1 MAEGVLHM
9 KNKIKLLGLI
19 ALAAVIVFS
28 MTACP
33 SPAGGGSGDPG
44 NGPNSGPGRVA
55 ETVTYESEDSAGAGV
70 YVLVITQNTTG
81 RAAYSAQPGDTYV
94 LTYYLTSGGIK
105 TTRGKVTSIT
115 SVTIVLAAPSPITVT
130 INSEDKMT
138 ALVTTTDKITWEDN
152 TETDAPATL
161 VPVIEDEGLSIS
173 SDGVLISYTGS
184 GGEVKIPHRVT
195 SIGDLAF
202 NGCASLTSVTIPDS
216 VTSIGYGAFYMCTS
230 LASVTFQGLIAESN
244 FSPALTFPGVL
255 RDKYLAN
262 PGGGIGTYTRPTG
275 EFTWTKS

>member
-44 NGPNSGPGRVA
+44 SGPNSGPGRVA

-115 SVTIVLAAPSPITVT
+115 SVTIVLEAASVTITVT
-130 INSEDKMT
+130 INSEDKMI
-138 ALVTTTDKITWEDN
+138 ALVSDTDKITWEDN
-152 TETDAPATL
+152 TETDAPVTL
-161 VPVIEDEGLSIS
+161 DPVIEDEGLSIS
-173 SDGVLISYTGS
+173 SDGVLTKYTGE
-184 GGEVKIPHRVT
+184 GGNVTIPDNVT
-195 SIGDLAF
+195 SIGGQAF
-202 NGCASLTSVTIPDS
+202 DGCTSLTSVTFAEGSNITDANFGS
-216 VTSIGYGAFYMCTS
+216 VAFPESDGYGGDTLKTA
-230 LASVTFQGLIAESN
+230 
-244 FSPALTFPGVL
+244 
-255 RDKYLAN
+255 YLAAS
-262 PGGGIGTYTRPTG
+262 PKAGRYTRWAGDDIWWKT
-275 EFTWTKS
+275 S